1 MATYTLDEVM
11 AEAGP
16 KTYSLEEV
24 LQPNGAP
31 TKRLTRTDKYVKG
44 LLDPLVGI
52 GQLTQHAIGPEL
64 QAKSANE
71 MNAMGAPMG
80 LSVQPGQLDQQIA
93 NDEQQYQI
101 NRSAAG
107 ETGIDGYRLL
117 GNIVNPLT
125 LNPSAKIPQAASTAG
140 KIATGAAVGGAMGA
154 TQPVVSGGFDSEKRN
169 QIAAG
174 AVGGALVPAVIGGT
188 SRIISPKASTN
199 PNVATLKAEGV
210 RPTIGQTLGGAWN
223 RAEEKLMSV
232 PLVGDLIGNARGMA
246 NSQFEEA
253 VYNRALKPIGA
264 KLPNGLS
271 GREALSFTEET
282 LGQKYDDVLTKIGAV
297 KLDPSFNLKV
307 SSLNNLA
314 KNIKDDKAQK
324 AYEMALETVKSN
336 ADSNGIMT
344 SEAYKMVESELGTM
358 ARKLGSSDDVFMNK
372 VAGAV
377 KQLQD
382 ELRQTLERQAGPLS
396 KELKSVN
403 SAYAQFKRV
412 QNAAAKIA
420 ADGGEFTPAQFQNAV
435 KTMDRSKNKASFA
448 RGDALMQDLGDAG
461 KSVLGGKV
469 PNSGT
474 ADRLMLGLGAGSAAG
489 YFIDPAIAAGVL
501 GGAAMY
507 SSPAQRLLT
516 GMVSSRPD
524 SAALTAD
531 FLRKNSQYLLPAGGV
546 AGLGLL
552 NQ

>member
-1 MATYTLDEVM
+1 
-11 AEAGP
+11 
-16 KTYSLEEV
+16 
-24 LQPNGAP
+24 
-31 TKRLTRTDKYVKG
+31 
-44 LLDPLVGI
+44 
-52 GQLTQHAIGPEL
+52 
-64 QAKSANE
+64 
-71 MNAMGAPMG
+71 
-80 LSVQPGQLDQQIA
+80 
-93 NDEQQYQI
+93 
-101 NRSAAG
+101 
-107 ETGIDGYRLL
+107 
-117 GNIVNPLT
+117 
-125 LNPSAKIPQAASTAG
+125 
-140 KIATGAAVGGAMGA
+140 MGA